1 MKVNISKK
9 FKKKIIFENAEFN
22 LSGGLTII
30 SGHSGIGK
38 STLLKVLAGIDH
50 DATYGSQPTFYTENV
65 VYVDQRLQLFEEET
79 IKWHIDDA
87 KNTNTSVSKYE
98 YTKIASKL
106 DFNIEQT
113 RYIKTLSGGEKARL
127 AILLALLKNPD
138 VLMIDEPTSS
148 LDFDMKMNLIIFL
161 KEISQEITVI
171 LVSHDEDIDDY
182 ADNIYFIEDKKIV
195 TSKDSSTPFNIEYG
209 IQKRNK
215 SWPKIREKYIR
226 NKMKFFNIFIAC
238 FLLLSST
245 LLASI
250 GSSIDGNWQKLTQEY
265 NETYEI
271 TLMVSG
277 GREEGTCFS
286 EEELNLFASNSTS
299 TVSYNGCDEIRL
311 LTTVEQNV
319 YLCQMDM
326 AYKYAFDN
334 NEYFEIF
341 HEHLDYLRGLLL
353 FIIAFVINT
362 LFILL
367 LFILK
372 RLQLLKYRV
381 LYKTLGQY
389 YAMVLNKTN
398 NQFTTILKTDF
409 WYLLIA
415 ILVFLLLTN
424 PFAALLFV
432 IDYGILVSL
441 TYIFFRKYMS

>member
-1 MKVNISKK
+1 
-9 FKKKIIFENAEFN
+9 
-22 LSGGLTII
+22 
-30 SGHSGIGK
+30 
-38 STLLKVLAGIDH
+38 
-50 DATYGSQPTFYTENV
+50 
-65 VYVDQRLQLFEEET
+65 
-79 IKWHIDDA
+79 
-87 KNTNTSVSKYE
+87 
-98 YTKIASKL
+98 
-106 DFNIEQT
+106 
-113 RYIKTLSGGEKARL
+113 
-127 AILLALLKNPD
+127 
-138 VLMIDEPTSS
+138 
-148 LDFDMKMNLIIFL
+148 
-161 KEISQEITVI
+161 
-171 LVSHDEDIDDY
+171 
-182 ADNIYFIEDKKIV
+182 
-195 TSKDSSTPFNIEYG
+195 
-209 IQKRNK
+209 
-215 SWPKIREKYIR
+215 
-226 NKMKFFNIFIAC
+226 
-238 FLLLSST
+238 
-245 LLASI
+245 
-250 GSSIDGNWQKLTQEY
+250 
-265 NETYEI
+265 
-271 TLMVSG
+271 MVSG

-409 WYLLIA
+409 
-415 ILVFLLLTN
+415 
-424 PFAALLFV
+424 
-432 IDYGILVSL
+432 
-441 TYIFFRKYMS
+441 